1 MAIVSNLDLIAL
13 AFGACNLLRL
23 ASYVPQIIAV
33 ARDRNG
39 ATAISFSCWT
49 IWVGA
54 NATTGLYA
62 WINLGDLGLAMIG
75 MFNAAC
81 CTVVL
86 AIAARKRF
94 EAGLRGKRRR
104 LRGYRSIPRL
114 AEAAQPGR
122 RAQCA

>member
-13 AFGACNLLRL
+13 AFGVSNLMKL
-23 ASYVPQIIAV
+23 ASYAPQIIAV

-39 ATAISFSCWT
+39 ATAISLSCWA

-54 NATTGLYA
+54 NATTGLHA
-62 WINLGDLGLAMIG
+62 WINLGDMALTMIG

-81 CTVVL
+81 CATVL
-86 AIAARKRF
+86 AMAARKRF
-94 EAGLRGKRRR
+94 QAGRGRRR
-104 LRGYRSIPRL
+104 RPRDYRAIPRPG
-114 AEAAQPGR
+114 EGAQPER